1 MTRKDY
7 QKRKD
12 ETIGQWC
19 ERIAVMCHGKPVSD
33 ILTLVREVSVTSY
46 AEGANAER
54 VINEKLKGLFR

>member
-7 QKRKD
+7 QKRK
-12 ETIGQWC
+12 EEKLGQWC
-19 ERIAVMCHGKPVSD
+19 ERIAVICHDKPVND

-54 VINEKLKGLFR
+54 VINEKLKGLFK